1 MILPGCGGG
10 DDATTGSAASA
21 PARAPA
27 ETGPVTAAALA
38 PSLGSSARQLE
49 RRSGSIL
56 RRSLNASLGPN
67 AEIAIEAGSTRCRS
81 GSATPSVTNPRRFPF
96 ACIVSGRATAAGVQ
110 TGFTLGFVVFNLHG
124 RCWKATNE
132 RIAAAASGPV
142 VLTRR
147 EALEPANVIAGCVG
161 G

>member
-1 MILPGCGGG
+1 
-10 DDATTGSAASA
+10 D
-21 PARAPA
+21 
-27 ETGPVTAAALA
+27 
-38 PSLGSSARQLE
+38 
-49 RRSGSIL
+49 
-56 RRSLNASLGPN
+56 ASLGPN

-96 ACIVSGRATAAGVQ
+96 PGSVSGRATAAGVQ

-147 EALEPANVIAGCVG
+147 ERFPAAASGAARPPPPGGARAGHRDRRLRGRLGRGSG
-161 G
+161 GRGQRRARREQ

>member
-1 MILPGCGGG
+1 VILPGCGGG

-56 RRSLNASLGPN
+56 RRSLDASLGPN

-81 GSATPSVTNPRRFPF
+81 GSCNPIRDESPPLSLRLHRLRQGHG
-96 ACIVSGRATAAGVQ
+96 CRVQ